1 MDKYFIKNKS
11 PSDHLNE
18 VLEQGPRR
26 TRAMLKQLPDSA
38 ILELADCLREFVPP
52 AQEREQERQS
62 KQRMIRHYVQVLKQ
76 EFDAPIEET
85 VQKLIDLIKPPK
97 RKYTK
102 KATNE

>member
-1 MDKYFIKNKS
+1 MEKVLFKTKS

-38 ILELADCLREFVPP
+38 ILELADCLREFVPE
-52 AQEREQERQS
+52 AQRREEERQS
-62 KQRMIRHYVQVLKQ
+62 KQRLTRHYIQVLKE
-76 EFDAPIEET
+76 EFDTPLEET
-85 VQKLIDLIKPPK
+85 LHQLVALIKPTK

-102 KATNE
+102 RATNA